1 MPGLIFSRF
10 SVNLR
15 AATDARRRPRPA
27 PPIAEE
33 PAGGNHSPEVTNMH
47 TRRTPAFSIAP
58 YVLST
63 MLPVLAS
70 WSGSMAEQPSLALE
84 FPGVLPKPKD
94 YRENGSPRL
103 LVRSG
108 GVLRIQIFGKHAP
121 LSAGR
126 QELIEAL
133 QDLGVRAEAN
143 NEGARVRIGINADW
157 PGGTAHL
164 PKPTGERP
172 QAYALTVTTAED
184 GKTTVAIRATD
195 AIGAYYGIRTL
206 IQLLDRTPEGV
217 TIRQA
222 QVRDWPTFTL
232 RMFKGQCWYYRDN
245 LMFVRWAPQFKWNT
259 FGICYTDCPDWRSPP
274 ESYRTMVADACKT
287 AASQDTMQIMQL
299 GNPYMLKEKAIRATS
314 DTDIETL
321 ATFFELSLANGSTAL
336 MLCLDDFAFLPDE
349 DRSQFENLA
358 GANASIVKRFAERIW
373 AKHPDTRILLC
384 PPPYWLTANKARGY
398 QWAHDYLRDLCA
410 NIPPQI
416 SIVWTGREVTT
427 VCHEAAD
434 IEAYQELIGL
444 PRHLFLWDNTLKMPP
459 GWGNVFRMNAFL
471 ETCDHIA
478 TSAWPKMADYV
489 HGAAGINTYG
499 PAEIYKVPLM
509 TAADYLWNPE
519 EYDPKDSLR
528 RALYWFDANHEVGPM
543 VHRWVNDLHQSL
555 FDKRLTF
562 LKSPTEAG
570 LKEINELTARY
581 RVEFDRIASMTSNK
595 ALVETLQPYLR
606 RHTEA
611 TAALSTV
618 LDGWSTRNTDKAATK
633 DKLTRARTAFDR
645 LAKTL
650 EKGDQ
655 AGRQHG
661 LVRQELEQ
669 ATRNAVDAL
678 IANVAQSPGN

>member
-1 MPGLIFSRF
+1 MP
-10 SVNLR
+10 
-15 AATDARRRPRPA
+15 
-27 PPIAEE
+27 
-33 PAGGNHSPEVTNMH
+33 
-47 TRRTPAFSIAP
+47 TRRTLAFSIAP

-70 WSGSMAEQPSLALE
+70 WSGSMAEQPSLAPE

-94 YRENGSPRL
+94 YRENGPPRL
-103 LVRSG
+103 LVRSS

-427 VCHEAAD
+427 VCHETAD
-434 IEAYQELIGL
+434 IEAYQELIGP
-444 PRHLFLWDNTLKMPP
+444 PRRLFLWDNTLKMPP

-528 RALYWFDANHEVGPM
+528 RALYWFDTNHEVGPM
-543 VHRWVNDLHQSL
+543 VHRWVNDLHQTL
-555 FDKRLTF
+555 FDKRLAF

-611 TAALSTV
+611 TAVLSTV